1 MKKISYI
8 VIVTLHVLALKTDG
22 SVWAWGY
29 NNSGQLG
36 DGTTKDRLS
45 PVEISV
51 PSE

>member
-1 MKKISYI
+1 MDSVTSIS
-8 VIVTLHVLALKTDG
+8 TGTHALALKTDG

-29 NNSGQLG
+29 NNSGQLR
-36 DGTTKDRLS
+36 DGTTKNRLS